1 MHDAKQTECI
11 AACLDCYRTC
21 TQMASNHCLE
31 RGGAHVEPK
40 HFRTMLGCAELCR
53 TAAHVMMLK
62 SPIHNEL
69 CRLCARICDD
79 CAESCR
85 ALDGMEEC
93 VAACERCAASC
104 REMANHP
111 VE

>member
-1 MHDAKQTECI
+1 
-11 AACLDCYRTC
+11 
-21 TQMASNHCLE
+21 
-31 RGGAHVEPK
+31 
-40 HFRTMLGCAELCR
+40 
-53 TAAHVMMLK
+53 MLK

-93 VAACERCAASC
+93 VAACQRCAASC